1 MRLHQEKYL
10 FFFFIL
16 LMICPQI
23 MKAQVELPGQIS
35 IAESDAPVLKSE
47 NPAPSFQTSIV
58 VDRPHEIVRTQ
69 DGKAVSET
77 NLQSAIKNENQKPD
91 FRAASFSDEHA
102 DFRGSTISDLKKSP
116 FQMPR
121 PASLN
126 IKKISEDEA
135 PDIPA
140 TGFNWRGALTQSFM
154 FLGVQHGFALILQE
168 KTRRSLKGKFWGDYV
183 DSVKAL
189 KGWDDGGKFF
199 TNYIAHPLQGSFTG
213 FIYVQ
218 NSPQARRAQFG
229 ASRDYWGSR
238 MKAMLWTA
246 VWSTQFEIGPLS
258 QASIGNVG
266 LSGKQTWEDI
276 VVTPT
281 LGTVMLI
288 AEDAVDRY
296 IIKSIERR
304 WDNFYIKIFSRM
316 ILNPTRLFA
325 NMLRLK
331 APWYRDRPTAR

>member
-1 MRLHQEKYL
+1 MRLHRGKYL
-10 FFFFIL
+10 FIFFIL
-16 LMICPQI
+16 TMICTQI
-23 MKAQVELPGQIS
+23 VRAQDEMRGQIS
-35 IAESDAPVLKSE
+35 IAKPEVPVLKIE
-47 NPAPSFQTSIV
+47 PLAPSLQTSIV
-58 VDRPHEIVRTQ
+58 RDDPGKIVRPAEK
-69 DGKAVSET
+69 KAVPET
-77 NLQSAIKNENQKPD
+77 RFGHALGNAELD
-91 FRAASFSDEHA
+91 FRAAASGENV
-102 DFRGSTISDLKKSP
+102 DFRGSKLKDFKKDQ
-116 FQMPR
+116 FRMPR
-121 PASLN
+121 APSLINRKPA
-126 IKKISEDEA
+126 EDEA

-189 KGWDDGGKFF
+189 KGWDDGGRFF
-199 TNYIAHPLQGSFTG
+199 TNYIAHPMQGSFTG

-229 ASRDYWGSR
+229 MSRDYWSSR
-238 MKAMLWTA
+238 MKAMLWTTF
-246 VWSTQFEIGPLS
+246 WSTQFEIGPIS

-266 LSGKQTWEDI
+266 LGGKQTWEDV

-296 IIKSIERR
+296 IIRSIERR
-304 WDNFYIKIFSRM
+304 WDNFYVKIFSRM

-325 NMLRLK
+325 NMLRFK

>member
-1 MRLHQEKYL
+1 MRLHREKCL
-10 FFFFIL
+10 FFFFISL
-16 LMICPQI
+16 TVCSQI
-23 MKAQVELPGQIS
+23 VRAQDKIPEQIS
-35 IAESDAPVLKSE
+35 ITESEIPASGIE
-47 NPAPSFQTSIV
+47 NPATAFHPSIV
-58 VDRPHEIVRTQ
+58 VDRPHEIVRTE
-69 DGKAVSET
+69 GINPASET
-77 NLQSAIKNENQKPD
+77 SLRSATRTESVEMD
-91 FRAASFSDEHA
+91 FRAATVGDKHA
-102 DFRGSTISDLKKSP
+102 DFRGSAVRALEKIPIQMLRLPSFKDRKK
-116 FQMPR
+116 
-121 PASLN
+121 A
-126 IKKISEDEA
+126 EDDA

-140 TGFNWRGALTQSFM
+140 TGFNWRGALTQSFI
-154 FLGVQHGFALILQE
+154 FLGVQHGFAIILQE

-189 KGWDDGGKFF
+189 RGWDDGGKFF

-229 ASRDYWGSR
+229 MSRDYWSSR

-246 VWSTQFEIGPLS
+246 VWSTQFEIGPIS

-266 LSGKQTWEDI
+266 LSRKQTWEDI

-304 WDNFYIKIFSRM
+304 WDNFYVKIFSRM

-325 NMLRLK
+325 NMLRFK

>member
-1 MRLHQEKYL
+1 MRLHREKYL

-16 LMICPQI
+16 LMICSQI
-23 MKAQVELPGQIS
+23 ANAQNNLPGQIS
-35 IAESDAPVLKSE
+35 IAEPDIPAIKIEDPASDFHP
-47 NPAPSFQTSIV
+47 SIV

-69 DGKAVSET
+69 NGKPVSAANLRDAIQIDSLET
-77 NLQSAIKNENQKPD
+77 D
-91 FRAASFSDEHA
+91 FRAAPAGDQHA
-102 DFRGSTISDLKKSP
+102 DFRGAEIRNLEKNA
-116 FQMPR
+116 FQLPR
-121 PASLN
+121 PAALN
-126 IKKISEDEA
+126 NRKISDDNT

-189 KGWDDGGKFF
+189 RGWDDGGRFF

-229 ASRDYWGSR
+229 LSRDYWSSR
-238 MKAMLWTA
+238 LKAMLWTTA
-246 VWSTQFEIGPLS
+246 WSTQFEIGPIS

-266 LSGKQTWEDI
+266 LSRKQTWEDI

-296 IIKSIERR
+296 IIRSIERR
-304 WDNFYIKIFSRM
+304 WDNFYVKIFSRM

-325 NMLRLK
+325 NMLRFK